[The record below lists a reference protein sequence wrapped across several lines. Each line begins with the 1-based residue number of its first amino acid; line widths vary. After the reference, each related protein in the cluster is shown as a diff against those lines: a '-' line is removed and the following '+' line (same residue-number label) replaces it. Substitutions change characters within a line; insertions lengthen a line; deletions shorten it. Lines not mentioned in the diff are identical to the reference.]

1 MRRRRRSEGLAMAIH
16 HSRFLTAAVVA
27 LVVAGGCDRDDEASS
42 DGEDEASGG
51 ADEALSGGP
60 GPGGEA
66 TVRVT
71 GAFEESIAGYAIY
84 TERALEAG
92 HFSVSLSDME
102 SFALDISVAGEY
114 HEPPPEGTYSVG
126 SAWREDHVTAHFED
140 MREGELMDAIDY
152 ATGRDGSGSL
162 TITASSPA
170 EVRGEFELSARRDP
184 GDADSPSIELSGT
197 FHAVRQD

>member
-1 MRRRRRSEGLAMAIH
+1 MKPRDTRFVAAAI
-16 HSRFLTAAVVA
+16 VVFA
-27 LVVAGGCDRDDEASS
+27 VAGGCDRDDEAASS
-42 DGEDEASGG
+42 DGENESSGG
-51 ADEALSGGP
+51 ADETLSGGL

-71 GAFEESIAGYAIY
+71 GAFEESFAGYAIY

-114 HEPPPEGTYSVG
+114 HEPPPEGTYPVG
-126 SAWREDHVTAHFED
+126 SAWREDHITAHFED
-140 MREGELMDAIDY
+140 MREGGLMDAIDY

-162 TITASSPA
+162 TITSSSPA
-170 EVRGEFELSARRDP
+170 AVQGEFELSARRDA
-184 GDADSPSIELSGT
+184 GDADSPAIELSGT